1 MAAFVLGEGER
12 TGGGPGGGG
21 GRLSSR
27 VTEKLQNQIHV
38 SFAEDY
44 GYKRLRSFRATPR
57 KYPSESFLGVK
68 EHLEVS
74 PAKALC

>member
-12 TGGGPGGGG
+12 AGGGARRGRG

-38 SFAEDY
+38 SFAKDY
-44 GYKRLRSFRATPR
+44 DYKRLRSFRATP
-57 KYPSESFLGVK
+57 
-68 EHLEVS
+68 
-74 PAKALC
+74 